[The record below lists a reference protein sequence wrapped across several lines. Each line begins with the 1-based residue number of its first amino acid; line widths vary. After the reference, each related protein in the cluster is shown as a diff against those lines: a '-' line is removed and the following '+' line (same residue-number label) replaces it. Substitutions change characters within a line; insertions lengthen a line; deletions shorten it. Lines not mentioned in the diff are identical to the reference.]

1 MRAGLALI
9 ALLALSVTPAVAQ
22 GKTKTPPPP
31 GALVTL
37 EVCELFASG
46 VPDAVEQAE
55 AMDWEVTP
63 GDPETPWVTSTNIYR
78 QVAGLGYVEGF
89 ILMEDYPGLDFGYC
103 RIDVYERE
111 GEADVALIDDLP
123 RWQGA
128 IKTEGSGTFGS
139 WKSTGGDDQRLLLS
153 HEDEYGFVLQL
164 TVMRPKADEAGE
176 G

>member
-9 ALLALSVTPAVAQ
+9 AVLALCVTPAVAQ
-22 GKTKTPPPP
+22 GKTKAPPQP
-31 GALVTL
+31 GALAAL
-37 EVCELFASG
+37 EVCELFAAG
-46 VPDAVEQAE
+46 APDAVKQAE
-55 AMDWEVTP
+55 AMNWEVVP
-63 GDPETPWVTSTNIYR
+63 GDPETPWVTSTNLYR
-78 QVAGLGYVEGF
+78 HLPGLGYVEGV

-103 RIDVYERE
+103 RIDVFEVE

-128 IKTEGSGTFGS
+128 IKTDASGTFGS
-139 WKSTGGDDQRLLLS
+139 WKGAGEDDQRLLLS
-153 HEDEYGFVLQL
+153 HEDEYSFVLQL